1 MTINPLF
8 KQLYNQEQVENKF
21 WSLAE
26 LERSLQ
32 RDDTSIIILS
42 CDNEIEGFLVY
53 QNAFGEAELFFIYVF
68 ESHRGYG
75 KSKNLM
81 NKFIFIL
88 RAQSVRR
95 IFLEVRESN
104 FVAQKLYKAYDF
116 KLLSKRQ
123 KYYKDGEAAL
133 IYEKV
138 LCEK

>member
-53 QNAFGEAELFFIYVF
+53 QNAFGEAELFLSTYSNPTEDMVN
-68 ESHRGYG
+68 R
-75 KSKNLM
+75 
-81 NKFIFIL
+81 KFN
-88 RAQSVRR
+88 
-95 IFLEVRESN
+95 E
-104 FVAQKLYKAYDF
+104 
-116 KLLSKRQ
+116 
-123 KYYKDGEAAL
+123 
-133 IYEKV
+133 
-138 LCEK
+138 